1 MTMRTAPV
9 LDADPIHRAAD
20 ALAAGKVHAESDP
33 TPGVYQ
39 VASFSEDGLAYR
51 VDVNAKS
58 CTCPA
63 AQFQG
68 QTPCKHLAALVI
80 AMGVS

>member
-1 MTMRTAPV
+1 MRTAPV
-9 LDADPIHRAAD
+9 LDADPIYRAAD

-51 VDVNAKS
+51 VDMNRRS
-58 CTCPA
+58 CSCPA
-63 AQFQG
+63 SRFQG
-68 QTPCKHLAALVI
+68 QRPCKHLAALI
-80 AMGVS
+80 LALGVSG